1 MTKPRTDDSTGT
13 ASDGL
18 TIAETAATC
27 LRILDELETI
37 VVGKRDKLELILSG
51 LLSGGHVLLE
61 DLPGLGKTLIAR
73 SLAQVTGLSVGRV
86 QFTPDLM
93 PADVTGSL
101 LYDQRRQDFD
111 FRPGPIFNNVVLGDE
126 INRAPPKTQAA
137 LLEAMQERQVT
148 VDGISYALPDPFI
161 VIATQNP
168 IEFEGTYPL
177 PEAQIDRFMLRT
189 SIGYP
194 SEAEDAE
201 IIRRR
206 LQRRTDAAEL
216 DVVVDTATVLAL
228 QASMEDVFVSESVI
242 GYCVSLVHAT
252 RSSTQVQ
259 AGASPR
265 GVEALV
271 KLARAR
277 AGLDGR
283 SYVSPDDVKAV
294 AVPALAHRIM
304 LLPELWVRGVDS
316 ASVIDACLG
325 SVPTPPT
332 LPSSDGHSKTG
343 PRADQPAGAE
353 EGGVKRLTEAKPT
366 TKRKERAAFPVTE
379 SEDSEEHCFTPPSE
393 GDGLL

>member
-1 MTKPRTDDSTGT
+1 MTHPTE
-13 ASDGL
+13 GL
-18 TIAETAATC
+18 TIAETAAAC
-27 LRILDELETI
+27 QRILAELETV
-37 VVGKRDKLELILSG
+37 VVGKRAELELILGG
-51 LLSGGHVLLE
+51 LLAGGHILLE

-73 SLAQVTGLSVGRV
+73 SLAQVTGLTVGRV

-148 VDGISYALPDPFI
+148 VDGTSHALPSPFI
-161 VIATQNP
+161 VLATQNP

-194 SEAEDAE
+194 TEGDDAE

-206 LQRRTDAAEL
+206 LQRRTDAIEL
-216 DVVVDTATVLAL
+216 EAVVEATTMLAL
-228 QASMEDVFVSESVI
+228 QASMEDVLVSEPVI

-252 RSSTQVQ
+252 RASTQVH

-265 GVEALV
+265 GVDALV

-277 AGLDGR
+277 AALQGR
-283 SYVSPDDVKAV
+283 SYVTPDDVKEV
-294 AVPALAHRIM
+294 AVPALAHRIV
-304 LLPELWVRGVDS
+304 LLPELWVRGGDPAAVVEDCL
-316 ASVIDACLG
+316 ASV
-325 SVPTPPT
+325 STPAT
-332 LPSSDGHSKTG
+332 LPPDAFRPPDERGVD
-343 PRADQPAGAE
+343 A
-353 EGGVKRLTEAKPT
+353 EGGRPQ
-366 TKRKERAAFPVTE
+366 
-379 SEDSEEHCFTPPSE
+379 
-393 GDGLL
+393 